1 MSNSCL
7 CQVVIRI
14 HLHTYKG
21 RLRKERSGSPM
32 PEAWAGVKR
41 RFLLGRLLFL
51 QRLLESGVG
60 FSVGA
65 SGGEDKELVKRS
77 QPFLFPE
84 VSG

>member
-14 HLHTYKG
+14 HLHMYKD

-65 SGGEDKELVKRS
+65 SGEDKELEKRS
-77 QPFLFPE
+77 QPFLCPE